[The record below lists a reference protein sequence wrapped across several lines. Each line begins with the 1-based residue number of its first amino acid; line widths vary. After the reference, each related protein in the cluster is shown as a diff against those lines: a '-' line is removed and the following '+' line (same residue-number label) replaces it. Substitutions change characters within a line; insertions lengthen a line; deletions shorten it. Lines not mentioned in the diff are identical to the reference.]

1 MNLRIVI
8 IVCWVDIKCICLQ
21 LCEEQLAV
29 QMEEEA
35 RRNAWTEPEVT
46 SQISLSNVNITASV
60 NGSASP
66 EASVLRRER

>member
-1 MNLRIVI
+1 MHFLP
-8 IVCWVDIKCICLQ
+8 LQ
-21 LCEEQLAV
+21 LYEEQLAA

-46 SQISLSNVNITASV
+46 SQVSLSNVNITASV

-66 EASVLRRER
+66 EASILRRER